1 MDEKDKRM
9 TPDEIAFF
17 YECEGR
23 NGHPICPIAEWCM
36 EHRFDPD
43 TCEETWKQYLA
54 EQDSGTI

>member
-43 TCEETWKQYLA
+43 TCEET
-54 EQDSGTI
+54 